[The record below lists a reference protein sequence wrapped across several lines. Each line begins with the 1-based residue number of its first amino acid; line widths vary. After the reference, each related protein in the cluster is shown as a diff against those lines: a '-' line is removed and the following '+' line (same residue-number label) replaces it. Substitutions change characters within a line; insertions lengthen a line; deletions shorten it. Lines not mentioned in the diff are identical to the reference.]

1 MEVTDAQRHRVRR
14 TEGAQGVDSMAT
26 RPDPTRQTVNEAA
39 SEAMRATSEASRRT
53 LQGAQ
58 DAMRTTH
65 AYLQQSTEANRKLFQ
80 AYAQG
85 AEAALKGGFEVQNA
99 VFAAGQSVLD
109 ASTTSSRDVVQQW
122 TETAREAQQAMLDLW
137 QAGVGAGDKMLGSAA
152 SGEMAGPDDRG
163 RRR

>member
-1 MEVTDAQRHRVRR
+1 MEVTDAQRHRVRW
-14 TEGAQGVDSMAT
+14 TEATQGVDSMAT
-26 RPDPTRQTVNEAA
+26 RPDTTRETVNDAT

-58 DAMRTTH
+58 DAMRTTR
-65 AYLQQSTEANRKLFQ
+65 AYLAESTEANRKLFQ

-85 AEAALKGGFEVQNA
+85 VEAALKGGFEVQNA

-109 ASTTSSRDVVQQW
+109 ASTNSSRDVVQQW
-122 TETAREAQQAMLDLW
+122 TEIAREAQQATLDLW
-137 QAGVGAGDKMLGSAA
+137 QAGVGAGDQMLGSAA
-152 SGEMAGPDDRG
+152 SGEMAGQDDRG

>member
-1 MEVTDAQRHRVRR
+1 
-14 TEGAQGVDSMAT
+14 MAT
-26 RPDPTRQTVNEAA
+26 RPDPTRQTANEAT

-58 DAMRTTH
+58 DAMRTTR
-65 AYLQQSTEANRKLFQ
+65 AYLAESTEANRKLFN

-85 AEAALKGGFEVQNA
+85 VEAALKGGFEVQNA
-99 VFAAGQSVLD
+99 ALAASMSFLD
-109 ASTTSSRDVVQQW
+109 ASTNSSRNVVQQW
-122 TETAREAQQAMLDLW
+122 TEIAHEGQQTTLDLW

-152 SGEMAGPDDRG
+152 SGEMSGQDDRG